1 MMTRKEFLEEVM
13 KMANLKDLKQ
23 ADDATQAVISLTKL
37 IIGPKLSQKIAKISP
52 PDLREG
58 WESIRAAFPK
68 KTIKIITGSGGENA
82 DVREITSHVQKYLG
96 IDFLIEN
103 IVGFW
108 GKIAFE
114 KFQMTEPDGY
124 TLISYTFPRS
134 IIIENMTKTNFRTED
149 FTPIFAWSVGNQLLV
164 VPPDTYKTFDE
175 FLKDA
180 KTRTLTGAIPVRG
193 GMSHLAGLLLADG
206 LGINVNWMPY
216 EGSAPS
222 IAALARKEV
231 DFTIC
236 LATTVPSWVRA
247 GKIKLLAVLPDRHGP
262 QSHYFRDIPTLK
274 ELGYAITYVTIRHVV
289 EGPPNTPPHIVKIVE
304 DAFSKAVQEPAY
316 IDWAWKHFVI
326 IDPLSAQEFGTEVAE
341 AYPKIEKLK
350 EMLKE

>member
-23 ADDATQAVISLTKL
+23 ADDAARAVISLTKS
-37 IIGPKLSQKIAKISP
+37 IIGTKLSQKIAKISP

-68 KTIKIITGSGGENA
+68 KTIKIITGPGGEDA
-82 DVREITSHVQKYLG
+82 DVREIAPYVQKYLG
-96 IDFLIEN
+96 VDVLIEN

-134 IIIENMTKTNFRTED
+134 IVIENMGETKFRTKD
-149 FTPIFAWSVGNQLLV
+149 FTPIFPWSVGIQLLV

-175 FLKDA
+175 FLKNA

-193 GMSHLAGLLLADG
+193 GTSHLAGLLLADG

-216 EGSAPS
+216 EGSASS

-231 DFTIC
+231 DFTISLPTALPC
-236 LATTVPSWVRA
+236 WIKA
-247 GKIKLLAVLPDRHGP
+247 GKIKLTRGFPERRGP
-262 QSHYFRDIPTLK
+262 QS
-274 ELGYAITYVTIRHVV
+274 A
-289 EGPPNTPPHIVKIVE
+289 
-304 DAFSKAVQEPAY
+304 
-316 IDWAWKHFVI
+316 
-326 IDPLSAQEFGTEVAE
+326 
-341 AYPKIEKLK
+341 
-350 EMLKE
+350 